1 MNSKSFMKNNNNG
14 NESFL
19 DEQSPAVIFQPPAVL
34 HINKVA
40 VAVGLLW
47 QPLRN
52 DLSLK
57 QQAKL
62 ASGNRHNLDLY
73 RMAANGKQVGF
84 ASSRE
89 GYSSNMLAGA
99 NLFDQN
105 ISADSWLAAFKLTEE
120 SDHWWIVAK
129 RYGAIYQD
137 KVFDS
142 SKSAQDEYSTLI
154 NAPDWERKFAPGDWN
169 IKDTEELR
177 LVDALTPNQHLGLK
191 PINQTK
197 GRLVAIPLVLTLIAL
212 AIFVGIH
219 LLESTESKDVQL
231 PRSVE
236 PHSQPQVERPWVG
249 KSRIGEFTYI
259 CLELMEEVF
268 FLSPGWKID
277 TLACSRDS
285 SRYLVSA
292 SIKRNPSGSTGFLR
306 QLAFKYTGND
316 IAIGCNGE
324 CANIQKERSIP
335 DSPSRED
342 ERLWQAG
349 RVDTILRE
357 RFQTLHADLHLN
369 HRGPRSQVQNT
380 APPTVISSRH
390 DFSIKTRYGIRE
402 YADLLRDVPGI
413 VPETLIYKPS
423 NNLWLLTARIFHQ
436 VEIPLTSDIWIEADT

>member
-1 MNSKSFMKNNNNG
+1 MNTITFIDKNHVG
-14 NESFL
+14 NHPVQ
-19 DEQSPAVIFQPPAVL
+19 DGHHPAVIFQPPAVL
-34 HINKVA
+34 HINKLA

-62 ASGNRHNLDLY
+62 ASGNRHNLDLF
-73 RMAANGKQVGF
+73 RMAANSKQVGF

-105 ISADSWLAAFKLTEE
+105 ISKDSWLAAFKLTEE

-142 SKSAQDEYSTLI
+142 SKAAQDEYATLI
-154 NAPDWERKFAPGDWN
+154 NAPDWERKFAPADWN
-169 IKDTEELR
+169 IKETEDFR
-177 LVDALTPNQHLGLK
+177 LVDALTLNQHLGLK

-197 GRLVAIPLVLTLIAL
+197 GWLVAIPLVLALIAL
-212 AIFVGIH
+212 VILAGSH
-219 LLESTESKDVQL
+219 LLETIESRNVQR
-231 PRSVE
+231 PDSE
-236 PHSQPQVERPWVG
+236 DPHYRPQVEKPWVG
-249 KSRIGEFTYI
+249 KSRIGEFTHI
-259 CLELMEEVF
+259 CMEVMEELF

-277 TLACSRDS
+277 TLTCSQNS

-292 SIKRNPSGSTGFLR
+292 SMKRNPSGSTGFLR
-306 QLAFKYTGND
+306 QFAFHYTGND

-342 ERLWQAG
+342 EQLWQAG
-349 RVDTILRE
+349 KVDRILRE
-357 RFQTLHADLHLN
+357 RFQTLHADIHLN
-369 HRGPRSQVQNT
+369 HRGPRASVQNT
-380 APPTVISSRH
+380 VPPTAISSRH
-390 DFSIKTRYGIRE
+390 DFSIKTRYAIRE
-402 YADLLRDVPGI
+402 YADLLGDVPGI
-413 VPETLIYKPS
+413 VPETLVYKPS
-423 NNLWLLTARIFHQ
+423 NNLWLLTARIFHHI
-436 VEIPLTSDIWIEADT
+436 EMPRTSET

>member
-1 MNSKSFMKNNNNG
+1 MNNNSFMNNNNIG
-14 NESFL
+14 NDSFL
-19 DEQSPAVIFQPPAVL
+19 DTQHPAVIFQPPAVF

-40 VAVGLLW
+40 VALGLLW

-62 ASGNRHNLDLY
+62 ASGNRHNLDLF
-73 RMAANGKQVGF
+73 RMAANSKQVGF

-105 ISADSWLAAFKLTEE
+105 ISVDSWLAAFKLTEE

-142 SKSAQDEYSTLI
+142 SKSALDEYSILI
-154 NAPDWERKFAPGDWN
+154 NAPDWERKFAPSDWN

-177 LVDALTPNQHLGLK
+177 LVDALTLNQHLGLK

-197 GRLVAIPLVLTLIAL
+197 VWLVAIPLVLTLIAL
-212 AIFVGIH
+212 VIFAGIH
-219 LLESTESKDVQL
+219 LLETMESRDVQL
-231 PRSVE
+231 PRPEE
-236 PHSQPQVERPWVG
+236 PDSQPQVERPWVG
-249 KSRIGEFTYI
+249 KSRIGEFTSI
-259 CLELMEEVF
+259 CLELMEELF

-277 TLACSRDS
+277 TLACSQDS

-306 QLAFKYTGND
+306 QFAFKYTGTD
-316 IAIGCNGE
+316 IAIGCNGD

-335 DSPSRED
+335 NSPSRED

-349 RVDTILRE
+349 KVDTILRE

-369 HRGPRSQVQNT
+369 QRGPRSSVQNT
-380 APPTVISSRH
+380 TPPTAISSRH

-423 NNLWLLTARIFHQ
+423 NNLWLLTARIFHH
-436 VEIPLTSDIWIEADT
+436 VEIPLISET